1 MVVSQFVYIAFQKE
15 QVVYDW
21 FVYKLSC
28 WSVSSVKT
36 LGGLSEAKWWSGLE
50 KYVTGCRNTRLV
62 DGFVQRV

>member
-36 LGGLSEAKWWSGLE
+36 LGGLSEAK
-50 KYVTGCRNTRLV
+50 
-62 DGFVQRV
+62 